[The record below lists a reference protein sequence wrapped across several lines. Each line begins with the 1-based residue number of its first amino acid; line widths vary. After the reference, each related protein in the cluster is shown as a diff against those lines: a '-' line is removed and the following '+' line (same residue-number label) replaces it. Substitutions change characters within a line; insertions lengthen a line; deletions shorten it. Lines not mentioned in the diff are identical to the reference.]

1 MGFSA
6 VVVFQ
11 PQSELYFPQTG
22 KIMACN
28 SGRTSLLYSAFPL
41 FITHQPPPLW
51 FSLFLCPPRHH
62 LLVSLFCPAG
72 EQGLIWRDHNNSCNS
87 LAFTGAPQARPGP
100 RVQCQAHMCS
110 AGRAE
115 ILVFCPDSAVSSH
128 DHILAPPP
136 ASLFFNISPNPTPVS
151 DSCAHIPA
159 GLHARAVK
167 RDTGEDRRE
176 ERSPV

>member
-11 PQSELYFPQTG
+11 PPLAQSELYFPQTG

-110 AGRAE
+110 AGRTE

-136 ASLFFNISPNPTPVS
+136 PNLPFF
-151 DSCAHIPA
+151 
-159 GLHARAVK
+159 
-167 RDTGEDRRE
+167 
-176 ERSPV
+176 